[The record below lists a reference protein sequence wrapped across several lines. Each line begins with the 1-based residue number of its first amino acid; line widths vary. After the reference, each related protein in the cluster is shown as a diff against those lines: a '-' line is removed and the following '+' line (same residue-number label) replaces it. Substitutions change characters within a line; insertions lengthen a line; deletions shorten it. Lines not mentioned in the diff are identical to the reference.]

1 MFPNYMTDT
10 IDVKLNQ
17 AEIMTIMTALEALP
31 EDREELRKALTMGND
46 DIKDLLESSE
56 DGTEFLL
63 EFTALN
69 KMILKMKFAEYMNKA
84 AQQSMNILTP
94 EGLMEIIGLDDED
107 IEEID

>member
-31 EDREELRKALTMGND
+31 EDREALTMGND